1 MPDDTQLEILNRLW
15 KNTLSKS
22 VSLELQLEYL
32 KQDIER
38 VKTAL
43 VNIKRMGEEE
53 GCKYNEES
61 GEWSK

>member
-1 MPDDTQLEILNRLW
+1 MTDEIQLEILNRLW